1 MFLFSN
7 SLRRG
12 CAVIPALASVFLALP
27 LSAVAQTNT
36 APIPQSGSVSASS
49 APTTLRAALEAAW
62 ALHPSSRASANRT
75 AELDARARAAQSLT
89 SGPASV
95 GLAHRTDAWSGDA
108 GLREVEAEVEVPLWN
123 LGVRRATQNQVT
135 ADGSALAWQQSA
147 ERLKLAGEV
156 REAAAQVALA
166 RAERDS
172 AARKQL
178 EATQLADDIERRVK
192 VGDLARVDALQARAS
207 AQQAQGLLAQSDA
220 ALLRTLGQWRAL
232 TGQTQAA
239 SLEEASPSAVAQNPA
254 AALRNLPTEPSDHP
268 ALQAA
273 QAQVYSARA
282 RLALT
287 EADRRDPMA
296 LGLGVTRE
304 RAATGANM
312 ETSVRLALRIPLGGD
327 SRNAPKLAAARAELD
342 AAQAQADAVVR
353 QTEADI
359 AAASA
364 DLDAARR
371 QEALAAQRAALSMQM
386 QALVAKSYRLGESDL
401 PTRMR
406 ADNEKFDADLSLA
419 RARIALQRAI
429 SQLNQSLGY
438 LP

>member
-7 SLRRG
+7 SLRRRR
-12 CAVIPALASVFLALP
+12 AVVPALASLFLALP
-27 LSAVAQTNT
+27 PPAVAQINT
-36 APIPQSGSVSASS
+36 APTPQSGAVSASNK
-49 APTTLRAALEAAW
+49 PTTLRAALEAAW
-62 ALHPSSRASANRT
+62 ALHPSSRASGNRA
-75 AELDARARAAQSLT
+75 AEMDARARATQSFT
-89 SGPASV
+89 SGPSSI
-95 GLAHRTDAWSGDA
+95 GLAHRTDALSGDA

-123 LGVRRATQNQVT
+123 PGVRRATQNQVT
-135 ADGSALAWQQSA
+135 AEVSALAWQQRT

-192 VGDLARVDALQARAS
+192 VGDLARVDAMQARVN
-207 AQQAQGLLAQSDA
+207 AQYAQGMLAQSDA
-220 ALLRTLGQWRAL
+220 VLLRAMGQWQSL
-232 TGQTQAA
+232 TGQAQAA
-239 SLEEASPSAVAQNPA
+239 NLDESVPGSVTQSPA
-254 AALRNLPTEPSDHP
+254 ATLLNLQNMQSEHPTVE
-268 ALQAA
+268 AA
-273 QAQVYSARA
+273 QAQVQSARA

-287 EADRRDPMA
+287 EADRHDPMA

-304 RAATGANM
+304 RAAAGANL

-342 AAQAQADAVVR
+342 AAQAQADSVVR
-353 QTEADI
+353 QLEADI
-359 AAASA
+359 AAAHA
-364 DLDAARR
+364 DLDAARE
-371 QEALAAQRAALSMQM
+371 QEALAAQRATLSTQM

-429 SQLNQSLGY
+429 SQLNQSLGT

>member
-1 MFLFSN
+1 M
-7 SLRRG
+7 
-12 CAVIPALASVFLALP
+12 VPALASLFLVVP
-27 LSAVAQTNT
+27 PPTVAQTNAISST
-36 APIPQSGSVSASS
+36 PPVTPSALNT
-49 APTTLRAALEAAW
+49 PTTLRAALEAAW
-62 ALHPSSRASANRT
+62 ALHPSSRASGNRT
-75 AELDARARAAQSLT
+75 AELDARAGAAQSFT
-89 SGPASV
+89 SGPSSV
-95 GLAHRTDAWSGDA
+95 GLAHRTDALSGDA
-108 GLREVEAEVEVPLWN
+108 GLREVEAELEVPLWN
-123 LGVRRATQNQVT
+123 PGVRRATQNQVT

-207 AQQAQGLLAQSDA
+207 AQQAQGQLAQSDA

-232 TGQTQAA
+232 TGQTQVA
-239 SLEEASPSAVAQNPA
+239 SLEEALPSAVAQNPA
-254 AALRNLPTEPSDHP
+254 ATLLNLQAVQNEHP

-273 QAQVYSARA
+273 QAQVQSARA
-282 RLALT
+282 RLAFA

-304 RAATGANM
+304 RAAAGANM

-327 SRNAPKLAAARAELD
+327 SRNAPRLAAARADLD
-342 AAQAQADAVVR
+342 TTQAQADALVR
-353 QTEADI
+353 QLEADI
-359 AAASA
+359 AAAGA

-371 QEALAAQRAALSMQM
+371 QEALAAQRATLSTQM

-401 PTRMR
+401 PTRLR
-406 ADNEKFDADLSLA
+406 ADNEKFDADISLA
-419 RARIALQRAI
+419 RARIALRRAV
-429 SQLNQSLGY
+429 SLLNQSLGT